1 MKSLSRDPREDQ
13 PALVIYSMV
22 GNDVCNEKE
31 DTIRH
36 MTSAKEFY
44 DNVMG
49 TLQYLETTLPPG
61 SHVILVG
68 LIDGAI
74 LYKAKY
80 LKSVFIIFKTS
91 GLCPQLFFIF

>member
-1 MKSLSRDPREDQ
+1 MQSLSRNPTEDH

-22 GNDVCNEKE
+22 GNDVCNEQE

-36 MTSAKEFY
+36 MTSPTEFY
-44 DNVMG
+44 ENVMG
-49 TLQYLETTLPPG
+49 TLEFLETTLPPG

-74 LYKAKY
+74 LYKVSDHFVD
-80 LKSVFIIFKTS
+80 LNF
-91 GLCPQLFFIF
+91 